1 MNVVSDWK
9 KCKYFWFAAI
19 GILIIGV
26 WYFLTAPSELLN
38 EIIVYDYGGIVYLN
52 NGLGTNEK
60 IVYEQQE
67 DSNYTFKIEY
77 FHPTISPDNK
87 SFVCLKSHGSY
98 IGDWQVILTNILDLK
113 QQVLL
118 EGKRGWPEPVSFA
131 WSKDGKRVYFLFI
144 NRLVSLDIETKKDQI
159 VAEFPKAS
167 KMNSPADY
175 LCYVRASQLNPDV
188 IYALVPNG
196 EPPAYI
202 YRNNVYSIYRVNLVS
217 QKVVTCP
224 QS

>member
-1 MNVVSDWK
+1 
-9 KCKYFWFAAI
+9 
-19 GILIIGV
+19 
-26 WYFLTAPSELLN
+26 
-38 EIIVYDYGGIVYLN
+38 
-52 NGLGTNEK
+52 
-60 IVYEQQE
+60 
-67 DSNYTFKIEY
+67 
-77 FHPTISPDNK
+77 
-87 SFVCLKSHGSY
+87 
-98 IGDWQVILTNILDLK
+98 
-113 QQVLL
+113 
-118 EGKRGWPEPVSFA
+118 
-131 WSKDGKRVYFLFI
+131 
-144 NRLVSLDIETKKDQI
+144 VSLDIETKKDQI